1 MSFAPAETTAASVAH
16 RLAEPLELPD
26 LPAAPARR
34 PFPLVASIVPV
45 IGAVVMWQVT
55 GSVFMLWF
63 AALGPFMAV
72 ASLVDG
78 ARGAR
83 RERRAAE
90 RELAAACERV
100 RQVVETRHAEE
111 RELRRA
117 TTPDVARAAAHDG
130 WLWRRQG
137 PLVIGVGRAE
147 SIVRVTGGEGDV
159 AEQLRS
165 DAAGLPG
172 APVTVEWES
181 GVCVRGDDVTA
192 RAVVRALV
200 VQLILRHPP
209 SALRLLAEPLGESWA
224 EAAPHRASDVA
235 PDATKVAVVVA
246 GDPVPAS
253 ADAVIALARPG
264 EPIPH
269 ECAALVEMGPGL
281 SAALVADGGDI
292 PLELEAVSLGQA
304 HVIADSMASRER
316 QVAQTLPEGP
326 IPLAHVLSRG
336 ADEHDADRAP
346 AGMRAVVG
354 LAAHLPDETPG
365 LVALD
370 LVADGPHAVVVGTT
384 GAGKSEFLTTW
395 IASIAA
401 HYAPERVVFL
411 LGDFKGGT
419 AFDHLQNLPHVTG
432 VLTDL
437 DGGGARRAVEGLRA
451 EIRRR
456 ERAIAGA
463 GARDIGD
470 PRVRL
475 ARLVIVIDE
484 FAALLQEHPDLH
496 AVFTDVAA
504 RGRAL
509 GMHLVL
515 GTQRASGILRDA
527 LLANSPL
534 RVALRVAEDRE
545 SSQLVGTDL
554 AARIPGDAAHRG
566 IGYVRRA
573 GDVAASAARF
583 ALTRPDDVA
592 RIEKMRPHAAPA
604 AGPLLAPLPREW
616 RPSAPVT
623 DDGSIVLGLADDP
636 AEQRQIEVTLRP
648 GTDRGLFVIGGA
660 GSGKTSLAR
669 WVAGVAREHGRRVI
683 SVPRDNEGAW
693 DALVAAEQ
701 DPPELFVVDDADA
714 LLARFPAEYAQ
725 AAGERLETIV
735 RDAGSTGTTI
745 VLTAARLSGAV
756 SKVAEVMPR
765 RAVLSLATVHDHL
778 AAGADRA
785 LFDAG
790 RPPGRAVLDGYDA
803 QLALPP
809 DEPASRI
816 DDDPVDRWHPS
827 ASVTGLVLR
836 AAARRLPALRAAWE
850 PEASLVL
857 VDELPPGADLDQL
870 AAEKKLV
877 ICGDG
882 DAWQRQYALLQRT
895 RSSGDMVVGS
905 DCASELRTIV
915 GERELPPYARPRAAR
930 AWLIAAGEAP
940 ERIVLP

>member
-1 MSFAPAETTAASVAH
+1 MSFAPVETSAAAVTR

-45 IGAVVMWQVT
+45 VGAVVMWQVT

-63 AALGPFMAV
+63 AALGPFMAI

-78 ARGAR
+78 ARGAK
-83 RERRAAE
+83 RERRKAE
-90 RELAAACERV
+90 HELAVACERV
-100 RQVVETRHAEE
+100 RKEVDDRHREE
-111 RELRRA
+111 RALRQA
-117 TTPDVARAAAHDG
+117 ASPDVARAVSHDG

-137 PLVIGVGRAE
+137 TLVVGTGRAE
-147 SIVRVTGGEGDV
+147 SIVRVTGGEGDE
-159 AEQLRS
+159 AERLRG
-165 DAAGLPG
+165 DAEGLDR
-172 APVTVEWES
+172 APVTVEWAG
-181 GVCVRGDDVTA
+181 GVCVRGDDVAA

-200 VQLILRHPP
+200 AQLILRHPP
-209 SALRLLAEPLGESWA
+209 SAVRLVGRPLGETWA
-224 EAAPHRASDVA
+224 EAAPHLAADVA
-235 PDATKVAVVVA
+235 PDATLVAVLGA

-269 ECAALVEMGPGL
+269 ECATLIEAGAGLKGRLV
-281 SAALVADGGDI
+281 SDSGDV
-292 PLELEAVSLGQA
+292 PLRLEALALEQA
-304 HVIADSMASRER
+304 RAIADSMASRER
-316 QVAQTLPEGP
+316 QMAQILPEGP

-336 ADEHDADRAP
+336 IDEHDVERAP
-346 AGMRAVVG
+346 AGLHAVVG
-354 LAAHLPDETPG
+354 LAAHVPDEAPA

-395 IASIAA
+395 IAAIAA
-401 HYAPERVVFL
+401 NHAPEEVVFL

-419 AFDHLQNLPHVTG
+419 AFDHLQSLPHVTG

-437 DGGGARRAVEGLRA
+437 DGGGARRAVEGLKA

-470 PRVRL
+470 PRTGL
-475 ARLVIVIDE
+475 ARLVIVVDE

-554 AARIPGDAAHRG
+554 AAKIPGDAAHRG
-566 IGYVRRA
+566 VGYVRRA
-573 GDVAASAARF
+573 GDVTAVIARF

-592 RIEKMRPHAAPA
+592 RIERMHPGSVAA
-604 AGPLLAPLPREW
+604 AGPLLPPLPREW
-616 RPSAPVT
+616 RPVDPLTPEAH
-623 DDGSIVLGLADDP
+623 IVLGLADDP
-636 AEQRQIEVTLRP
+636 AEQRQVELVLRP
-648 GTDRGLFVIGGA
+648 GTDRGLLAIGGA

-693 DALVAAEQ
+693 DALASAEQ
-701 DPPELFVVDDADA
+701 DPPDLFVVDDADA
-714 LLARFPAEYAQ
+714 LLTRFPAEYAQ
-725 AAGERLETIV
+725 VAGERLEAIV
-735 RDAGSTGTTI
+735 RDAGATGTTI
-745 VLTAARLSGAV
+745 VLTAARLSGAIA
-756 SKVAEVMPR
+756 KIADVMPR
-765 RAVLSLATVHDHL
+765 RAVLSLATVHDHI
-778 AAGADRA
+778 AAGADRG
-785 LFDAG
+785 LFDPD
-790 RPPGRAVLDGYDA
+790 RPAGRAVLDGYDT

-809 DEPASRI
+809 AEPDPRP
-816 DDDPVDRWHPS
+816 DDPVDRWRPT
-827 ASVTGLVLR
+827 AQVTGLVVR
-836 AAARRLPALRAAWE
+836 AAARRIGALTAAWG
-850 PEASLVL
+850 PGVTVIL
-857 VDELPPGADLDQL
+857 VDDVPPGEGFDRL
-870 AAEKKLV
+870 AAEGRVVL
-877 ICGDG
+877 CGDADG
-882 DAWQRQYALLQRT
+882 WQRQFGLLQKVRAV
-895 RSSGDMVVGS
+895 GDMVIGA
-905 DCASELRTIV
+905 DCASELRTLA

-930 AWLIAAGEAP
+930 AWLVTAGEAP
-940 ERIVLP
+940 ARVVLP